1 MKIGDLVR
9 FKHHGYLGVIVEL
22 GGASVIGKGAF
33 SLQRPPW
40 ALVHWVTH
48 PTLSRYQP
56 QHDLEVVTKSG
67 EYNENR

>member
-9 FKHHGYLGVIVEL
+9 FKHHGYLGVIVWLEQVEYP
-22 GGASVIGKGAF
+22 S
-33 SLQRPPW
+33 PW

>member
-22 GGASVIGKGAF
+22 YEDMGA
-33 SLQRPPW
+33 PW
-40 ALVHWVTH
+40 ALIHWVSH

-56 QHDLEVVTKSG
+56 QHDLEVV
-67 EYNENR
+67 NENR

>member
-22 GGASVIGKGAF
+22 YEDMGA
-33 SLQRPPW
+33 PW

>member
-22 GGASVIGKGAF
+22 GGASGIGKVVL
-33 SLQRPPW
+33 SPW

-56 QHDLEVVTKSG
+56 QHDLEVVTTAA
-67 EYNENR
+67 EQ